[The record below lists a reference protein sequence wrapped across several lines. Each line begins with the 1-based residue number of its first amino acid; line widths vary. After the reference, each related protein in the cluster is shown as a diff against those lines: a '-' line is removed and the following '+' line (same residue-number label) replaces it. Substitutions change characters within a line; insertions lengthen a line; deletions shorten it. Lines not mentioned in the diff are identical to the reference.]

1 MKKLTAI
8 FLSLVM
14 LLTLAACTSESNTN
28 KEESSSTDAP
38 TSEPIETAETNVD
51 EADPTD
57 EPDASVSNPFVEYD
71 TLAEAEEATGFTL
84 NAPDAVLTSD
94 TAVYR
99 FSEEDGLL
107 EVIYYEG
114 ETEIARIRKSVGTE
128 DISGDSNEYAEVT
141 TLELDT
147 LSITCK
153 GQNELIVVA
162 LWTDDAYTY
171 AIHITEGIIEEELSS
186 LICDLMGIITQTSVS
201 NPFVDYDTAEEAFA
215 VLGYE
220 TSLPE
225 AIGTSDNVLYRVMN
239 EILLEVIYY
248 EGETEIARIRKAEGA
263 EDISGVN
270 TLFTSE
276 EEQEVESRQ
285 VTFKG
290 DGEKIQL
297 AIWVEGA
304 YTYSVY
310 AEKGLELD
318 AFTTAVAA
326 IS

>member
-14 LLTLAACTSESNTN
+14 LLTLAACSSESNNT
-28 KEESSSTDAP
+28 KENNTSTDAP
-38 TSEPIETAETNVD
+38 TAEPIEEEEVSVSPD
-51 EADPTD
+51 S
-57 EPDASVSNPFVEYD
+57 PDADDASESLD
-71 TLAEAEEATGFTL
+71 EAEEEAENEADTET
-84 NAPDAVLTSD
+84 DSD
-94 TAVYR
+94 NSED
-99 FSEEDGLL
+99 SEE
-107 EVIYYEG
+107 
-114 ETEIARIRKSVGTE
+114 SVG
-128 DISGDSNEYAEVT
+128 IA
-141 TLELDT
+141 
-147 LSITCK
+147 
-153 GQNELIVVA
+153 
-162 LWTDDAYTY
+162 
-171 AIHITEGIIEEELSS
+171 
-186 LICDLMGIITQTSVS
+186 
-201 NPFVDYDTAEEAFA
+201 NPFEDYATAEEAA
-215 VLGYE
+215 AALGYDTE
-220 TSLPE
+220 LPE
-225 AIGTSDNVLYRVMN
+225 AIGSSDNVLYRVMN
-239 EILLEVIYY
+239 GVLLEVIYY

-276 EEQEVESRQ
+276 EEQEVEGRQ

-318 AFTTAVAA
+318 AFTTAIAA